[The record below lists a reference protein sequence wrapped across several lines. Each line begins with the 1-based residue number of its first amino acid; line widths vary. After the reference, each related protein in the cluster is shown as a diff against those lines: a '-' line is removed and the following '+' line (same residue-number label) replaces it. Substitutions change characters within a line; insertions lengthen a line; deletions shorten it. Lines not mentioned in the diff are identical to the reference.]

1 MYRIGKFLH
10 EAYKDFL
17 DNQTEPIEK
26 YIYVRSSGSKRC
38 LESTQMLTTALLFG
52 ENENQSFLKF
62 DNNLTD
68 YDYLSQY
75 WHPIPIHSISP
86 KGSDSML
93 DSITPCPNADLVVSE
108 MSHKNENMKRIV
120 EENFDF
126 LEEISR
132 YTGNKID
139 SLKSVYDLY
148 QELFIESQY
157 DYHWWKEP
165 YSIWTSDYE
174 TYALS
179 KLRELSRIYWSIQW
193 NNKELQTLR
202 TGLLIKQLNDNIQ
215 NQIDKKNRDKKI
227 FIYST
232 HDTKIAL
239 LLHSMGIFNGFLI
252 PAGATILFELHQDK
266 SGSLDPI
273 DDWFLRFYY
282 FNETYTSDWAYQMV
296 SDKICVHHQSQ
307 WSCPANYFMRQMEKL
322 EPFDWKYQCGLLIQP
337 FSFFAINL
345 FILTTNFACLLG
357 LFILLRLYSSK
368 VRNRIPSHN

>member
-1 MYRIGKFLH
+1 M
-10 EAYKDFL
+10 
-17 DNQTEPIEK
+17 
-26 YIYVRSSGSKRC
+26 
-38 LESTQMLTTALLFG
+38 
-52 ENENQSFLKF
+52 
-62 DNNLTD
+62 
-68 YDYLSQY
+68 
-75 WHPIPIHSISP
+75 
-86 KGSDSML
+86 
-93 DSITPCPNADLVVSE
+93 
-108 MSHKNENMKRIV
+108 
-120 EENFDF
+120 
-126 LEEISR
+126 
-132 YTGNKID
+132 
-139 SLKSVYDLY
+139 
-148 QELFIESQY
+148 
-157 DYHWWKEP
+157 
-165 YSIWTSDYE
+165 
-174 TYALS
+174 
-179 KLRELSRIYWSIQW
+179 
-193 NNKELQTLR
+193 QTLR

-282 FNETYTSDWAYQMV
+282 FNETYTSDWTYQMV